1 MKMEN
6 LGLIQNIF
14 NRLQDSVK
22 VLKPSL
28 YRINKNRNDVACSK
42 FDLSLSTSTF
52 TDFLCDIS
60 NKYENLEEEFEGL
73 VEYNGQDFEN
83 RLSWVELSSSYVST
97 VWQSITVAKQ
107 YFEGEWVTN
116 LKEDTTGD
124 PKGFMIDGKV
134 DHYDIALMMDTP
146 PIKRLKHVL
155 SLSDDKYK
163 IVDGPLLV
171 LPEKID
177 VLRVDN
183 KIYFLTRK
191 GRNMFR
197 IQEERNAECEKTI
210 TKVLDVGVVE
220 QNSDF
225 SKFARKGHNPR
236 RLMAYSEKEGQEKLL
251 YLADKKKGKKIREAF
266 GINLSGDKIAPKTME
281 ETERLIKIITER
293 GMLDPFSNGA
303 MEVSGATVWKR
314 G

>member
-1 MKMEN
+1 MGDFE
-6 LGLIQNIF
+6 LIQHVF
-14 NRLQDSVK
+14 SRLRDSVGT
-22 VLKPSL
+22 LKPSL
-28 YRINKNRNDVACSK
+28 YRINKNRKCVVCSK
-42 FDLSLSTSTF
+42 FDLSLSTNTF
-52 TDFLCDIS
+52 KDFLCDIS
-60 NKYENLEEEFEGL
+60 NKYENLGEEFEGL

-83 RLSWVELSSSYVST
+83 RLSWVELSSLYVST
-97 VWQSITVAKQ
+97 VWQSITVAKK
-107 YFEGEWVTN
+107 YFERGWVAN
-116 LKEDTTGD
+116 LKDDPTGD

-134 DHYDIALMMDTP
+134 DQYDITLMMDTP
-146 PIKRLKHVL
+146 PVKRLKHVL

-191 GRNMFR
+191 GRNIFR

-210 TKVLDVGVVE
+210 TKMLDVGVVD

-266 GINLSGDKIAPKTME
+266 GINLSGNKIAPKTME

-303 MEVSGATVWKR
+303 MEVSGATVWDR
-314 G
+314 GVK